1 MYNYIHLLREYTCT
15 SLIISTL
22 YIYIYDTQPRSEL
35 HLSHSNTSTTYYF
48 SSLNFLLP
56 MIYCITVIINI
67 LIGGFMI
74 CVYDC
79 ICWCFIY
86 NMIGAYLENNILRYY
101 STFIL
106 MI

>member
-15 SLIISTL
+15 SPLIISTL
-22 YIYIYDTQPRSEL
+22 YIYDTQPRSEL
-35 HLSHSNTSTTYYF
+35 HLSHSNISSTYYF

-74 CVYDC
+74 AYVGAS
-79 ICWCFIY
+79 FI
-86 NMIGAYLENNILRYY
+86 
-101 STFIL
+101 T
-106 MI
+106 